1 MCKRKHFSSNDHNK
15 RKMIRS
21 NEHKIR
27 ISINSNNL
35 KTRLIFRQKYHLI
48 RIILMS
54 NERKKRKAFCRN
66 RRNISLIPR
75 QNVLFVEF
83 FSGERTFMQSAI
95 LALLTLP
102 LKTVRKK
109 NILETIQ
116 LISYLRVHF
125 VPFNR
130 RNKEPFAHLWQ

>member
-102 LKTVRKK
+102 DFRAFFKK
-109 NILETIQ
+109 LLNLTLFSRITTRMLFLILNLT
-116 LISYLRVHF
+116 F
-125 VPFNR
+125 F
-130 RNKEPFAHLWQ
+130 